1 MKKSVEMP
9 TKNGEGEGLGEPET
23 TPSETKMIT
32 EKGKKKTVC
41 IIWSHLSMQTKLY
54 SYLSVGTGVIF
65 LKQKI
70 KMKSIR

>member
-41 IIWSHLSMQTKLY
+41 II
-54 SYLSVGTGVIF
+54 
-65 LKQKI
+65 
-70 KMKSIR
+70 